1 MNKFHPLKINTR
13 NLTWDNNEP
22 RSLDHD
28 DRFFQSNV
36 IDETS
41 EVFIKANNLL
51 ERWAENK
58 QSNFKI
64 AELGFGF
71 GLNFLITAKYWYQH
85 NQNSKEWLDYVSIDC
100 FPLDIK
106 DFKKVVANY
115 PELKEFS
122 DEFIE
127 HFPIECNGFTRVE
140 FPKFRIRLTLIIN
153 NVEDALA
160 SLIGNKNNKFDA
172 WYLDGFDPNKNLS
185 MWSSKVFESLY
196 LLSNKN
202 ATFGTYT
209 AAGFVRRGLEEN
221 GFKVSRVKGFANKR
235 HRLQGVYKNGGGN
248 FKSKIVQKKIAI
260 IGSGIAGTCLA
271 YKLASQNISVDLFDK
286 KKDLN
291 LNPWAAMYPKFSLG
305 IDSRSELLIE
315 GYFYS
320 HRFYSKILN
329 SFMNTGITFLDN
341 GSERNSWIDRIIKL
355 DRNDLFT
362 RQSAEDINLQNNI
375 NQTFTGLK
383 INLGGCI
390 SIDELNKTLVAHENI
405 NFINDKDFLE
415 YEIDNK
421 IKLKFKEGNNYE
433 GYSHLILASGGA
445 LKSVIPKIRLKHG
458 AIAGFRDKKLND
470 IKYPINNSGYI
481 LPKFNNL
488 NWAGSIYSN
497 DEILDADIIDYKK
510 IIDKNNHLLTE
521 DDIKNIKKTWLGARA
536 SLPDYL
542 PVAGAI
548 EQEKVFVLGGLGSR
562 GLSLAPLLAET
573 IMNDICN
580 IPSPISQEVREAIS
594 PLRFND

>member
-36 IDETS
+36 IEETS

-51 ERWAENK
+51 ERWAANK

-100 FPLDIK
+100 FPLNIK
-106 DFKKVVANY
+106 DFKKVLANY

-196 LLSNKN
+196 LLSSKN

-235 HRLQGVYKNGGGN
+235 HRLQGVYKNGGGK
-248 FKSKIVQKKIAI
+248 FKSKIVPKKIAI

-320 HRFYSKILN
+320 HRFYSKMLN

-362 RQSAEDINLQNNI
+362 QQSPEDINLQNNI
-375 NQTFTGLK
+375 NQSFAGLK

-497 DEILDADIIDYKK
+497 DEILDTDIIDYKK

-521 DDIKNIKKTWLGARA
+521 DDIKNIKKTWLGVRA

>member
-51 ERWAENK
+51 ERWAANN

-153 NVEDALA
+153 NVEDALF

-172 WYLDGFDPNKNLS
+172 WYLDGFDPSKNLS

-458 AIAGFRDKKLND
+458 AIAGFRDKRLHD

-488 NWAGSIYSN
+488 NWAGSIYRN
-497 DEILDADIIDYKK
+497 DEILDTDIIDYKK

-521 DDIKNIKKTWLGARA
+521 DDIKNIKKTWLGVRA

>member
-51 ERWAENK
+51 ERWAANK

-100 FPLDIK
+100 FPLNIK

-140 FPKFRIRLTLIIN
+140 IPKFRIRLTLIIN
-153 NVEDALA
+153 NVEDALV

-248 FKSKIVQKKIAI
+248 FKSKIVPKKIAI

-362 RQSAEDINLQNNI
+362 QQSPEDINLQNNI
-375 NQTFTGLK
+375 NQSFAGLK

-405 NFINDKDFLE
+405 NLINDKDFLE

-497 DEILDADIIDYKK
+497 DEILDTDIIDYKK

-521 DDIKNIKKTWLGARA
+521 DDIKNIKKTWLGVRA

>member
-51 ERWAENK
+51 ERWAANK

-100 FPLDIK
+100 FPLNIK

-140 FPKFRIRLTLIIN
+140 IPKFRIRLTLIIN
-153 NVEDALA
+153 NVEDALV

-248 FKSKIVQKKIAI
+248 FKSKIVPKKIAI

-271 YKLASQNISVDLFDK
+271 YKLANQNISVDLFDK

-362 RQSAEDINLQNNI
+362 QQSPEDINLQNNI
-375 NQTFTGLK
+375 NQSFAGLK

-405 NFINDKDFLE
+405 NLINDKDFLE

-433 GYSHLILASGGA
+433 GYSHLILASGGT

-497 DEILDADIIDYKK
+497 DEILDADNIDYKK

-521 DDIKNIKKTWLGARA
+521 DDIKNIKKTWLGIRA

>member
-100 FPLDIK
+100 FPLNIK

-153 NVEDALA
+153 NVEDALV

-329 SFMNTGITFLDN
+329 SFLNTGITFLDN
-341 GSERNSWIDRIIKL
+341 GCERKSWIDRIIKL

-497 DEILDADIIDYKK
+497 DEILDTDIIDYKK

-521 DDIKNIKKTWLGARA
+521 DDIKNIKKTWLGVRA

>member
-36 IDETS
+36 IEETS

-51 ERWAENK
+51 ERWAANK

-100 FPLDIK
+100 FPLNIK
-106 DFKKVVANY
+106 DFKKVLANY

-196 LLSNKN
+196 LLSSKN

-235 HRLQGVYKNGGGN
+235 HRLQGVYKNGGGK
-248 FKSKIVQKKIAI
+248 FKSKIVPKKIAI

-320 HRFYSKILN
+320 YRFYSKILN

-362 RQSAEDINLQNNI
+362 QQSPEDINLQNNI
-375 NQTFTGLK
+375 NQSFAGLK

-433 GYSHLILASGGA
+433 GYSHLILASGGT

-497 DEILDADIIDYKK
+497 DEILDTDIIDYKK

-521 DDIKNIKKTWLGARA
+521 DDIKNIKKTWLGVRA

>member
-100 FPLDIK
+100 FPLNIK

-153 NVEDALA
+153 NVEDALV

-341 GSERNSWIDRIIKL
+341 GCERKSWIDRIIKL

-548 EQEKVFVLGGLGSR
+548 VQEKVFVLGGLGSR

>member
-36 IDETS
+36 IEETS

-51 ERWAENK
+51 ERWAANK

-100 FPLDIK
+100 FPLNIK
-106 DFKKVVANY
+106 DFKKVLANY

-196 LLSNKN
+196 LLSSKN

-235 HRLQGVYKNGGGN
+235 HRLQGVYKNGGGK
-248 FKSKIVQKKIAI
+248 FKSKIVPKKIAI

-362 RQSAEDINLQNNI
+362 QQSPEDINLQNNI
-375 NQTFTGLK
+375 NQSFAGLK

-421 IKLKFKEGNNYE
+421 IKLKFKEDNNYE

-497 DEILDADIIDYKK
+497 DEILDTDIIDYKK

-521 DDIKNIKKTWLGARA
+521 DDIKNIKKTWLGVRA